1 MRVVVDKVNRLF
13 NGRVWVVRLLMA
25 IFVMSTA
32 VVLNGTVNAQDTF
45 ACSAGRYSCNA
56 PESVARSRC
65 ALNEGAQGAMWFNTS
80 DNAANE
86 SGYYSATVNVSPTS
100 NSVRVNLRG
109 SVNSCAD
116 ASRYTAY
123 AVNISPSGSNAARLT
138 GLAGS
143 VLNRG
148 TMPGSR
154 TTWSSQGS
162 SLGAD
167 LNVSGLAMNNAGRTD
182 SQTIV
187 IGIYR
192 CFSTNGSSPTGTC
205 FATDVEVTVVREAG
219 PNFNL
224 NPTLGGSPRIVEAGS
239 DVDNQITLTPAINNT
254 GSTNS
259 SVANWQLTSSTNG
272 GPAQPIASGDQGFA
286 PNVTNLSVGQQTIGD
301 VPVGTRICYT
311 LSVSPISQSD
321 GGRRSSTPFC
331 VIVGKKPKVQVL
343 GNDLIV
349 GRGFSNGIASTSSV
363 TGAITTIK
371 KPAGVAPPYDS
382 SMISGLW
389 QTGVNNSGQKLS
401 PGAVD
406 PHWQLANVYPAS
418 ANGTSLQ
425 PASGDAHWNSSNGAA
440 TCQPGP
446 YPRSSTVVDTSK
458 VFVGINNAWNAT
470 LPSSAW
476 VGGYEDAGT
485 IGKDGSC
492 SFPAQGS
499 TIDQATFEKA
509 PIWVFKLTN
518 GFTIDQCVNP
528 GTIRLNMKLSADDEV
543 QVLVN
548 GVTIAEPGDFSHY
561 GQWPSTPVSYTTGT
575 SPAFRTGSNSLEIRV
590 KSAYQY
596 TGLLLDSISVAQAAC
611 DPIVPGNV
619 YGSWA
624 EYGIFAPGIVTDFG
638 SGSALSDKAPSLL
651 VSAANACS
659 YSPMTFT
666 NVGASQS
673 ACGSSSI
680 GGYVNNARIPDVAS
694 YYPTTTATPI
704 MPSNGLSNQ
713 GISGVY
719 RATTDLTLNGGALQK
734 GRWLVINAPNS
745 TVTINGNITYNGDG
759 LGSISEI
766 PQLIIIAKNINIAG
780 SVDRVDA
787 WLIANGV
794 AATDGAINTCSDVAL
809 TAQLTTNV
817 CNKVLTVNGP
827 VMAKQ
832 LHLRRTAG
840 ADSAAQT
847 GQPAEIFN
855 LRPDAYLWGISQGSK
870 SGRLETVYERELP
883 PRF

>member
-1 MRVVVDKVNRLF
+1 MGKASQIF
-13 NGRVWVVRLLMA
+13 NGRTGMSKWLLVLFVVA
-25 IFVMSTA
+25 SA
-32 VVLNGTVNAQDTF
+32 VLVNVGFNANDSY
-45 ACSAGRYSCNA
+45 AASCPAGRVACNA
-56 PESVARSRC
+56 PESVARDRC
-65 ALNEGAQGAMWFNTS
+65 NLSVASGAMWFNTS
-80 DNAANE
+80 SAAATDD
-86 SGYYSATVNVSPTS
+86 GYYSATVNISATA
-100 NSVRVNLRG
+100 NSVRVSLRG
-109 SVNSCAD
+109 SVQSCTD
-116 ASRYTAY
+116 TSRYTAY
-123 AVNISPSGSNAARLT
+123 AVNIAPQGANGGRLT
-138 GLAGS
+138 GLSSGT
-143 VLNRG
+143 LNRG
-148 TMPGSR
+148 AMPGASYQ
-154 TTWSSQGS
+154 WSSQGDS
-162 SLGAD
+162 VGAD
-167 LNVSGLAMNNAGRTD
+167 LNVSGLAMNNAGRDD
-182 SQTIV
+182 SQTFAID
-187 IGIYR
+187 IYR
-192 CFSTNGSSPTGTC
+192 CFSSNGTSATGSC
-205 FATDVEVTVVREAG
+205 YATPVDVTVVRAAG
-219 PNFNL
+219 PNYNL
-224 NPTLGGSPRIVEAGS
+224 NPTISGTPKFVEAGS
-239 DVDNQITLTPAINNT
+239 DVDNQITLSPTINNT
-254 GSTNS
+254 GTTNS
-259 SVANWQLTSSTNG
+259 PTANWQITSSTNG
-272 GPAQPIASGDQGFA
+272 GAAQPVASGDQGFA
-286 PNVTNLSVGQQTIGD
+286 PNVTNLSVGRQTIPALPIGSR
-301 VPVGTRICYT
+301 VCYT
-311 LSVSPISQSD
+311 LSVSPISQVD
-321 GGRRSSTPFC
+321 GGRRSSAPFC
-331 VIVGKKPKVQVL
+331 IIIGKKPKVQVL

-349 GRGFSNGIASTSSV
+349 GRGFTNGIASTSTV
-363 TGAITTIK
+363 TGVITTIK
-371 KPAGVAPPYDS
+371 KPAGVAPPYDA

-389 QTGVNNSGQKLS
+389 QTGVDNNGRKLS
-401 PGAVD
+401 PGVSD
-406 PHWQLANVYPAS
+406 PHWQLANVYPAN
-418 ANGTSLQ
+418 ANGTTLQ
-425 PASGDAHWNSSNGAA
+425 PATSDAHWSSSNGAA

-446 YPRSSTVVDTSK
+446 YPRSATVVDTSK

-485 IGKDGSC
+485 LGKDGSC

-528 GTIRLNMKLSADDEV
+528 GTIRLNMNLSADDEV

-561 GQWPSTPVSYTTGT
+561 GQWPSTPVSFTTGT

-611 DPIVPGNV
+611 NPIVPGNV

-624 EYGIFAPGIVTDFG
+624 EYGIFAPGIVSDFG

-666 NVGASQS
+666 NVGTGGS
-673 ACGSSSI
+673 ACGSASI

-704 MPSNGLSNQ
+704 MPSNGIANQ
-713 GISGVY
+713 AISGIY
-719 RATTDLTLNGGALQK
+719 RATADLTLNGGALQK

-759 LGSISEI
+759 LGNISEI

-794 AATDGAINTCSDVAL
+794 AATDGVINTCSDVAL
-809 TAQLTTNV
+809 TAQLTSNI

-827 VMAKQ
+827 VMAKK

-847 GQPAEIFN
+847 GQPAEVFN